1 MEKKRNTFSGS
12 LGFVLAAAG
21 SAVGLGNIWRFPYLA
36 AKDGGGLFLVIYL
49 ILALTFGYT
58 LLVTEVSIGRKTKQ
72 SPLTA
77 YKKLNK
83 KWGFLG
89 IIASLVPV
97 IIFPY
102 YITIG
107 GWVVKYFLAFLTGKG
122 TEAAQDGYFTGFI
135 VLKIA
140 RYGSEKVGIISVI
153 CYLLGTLFTP
163 ILTYYAFWG
172 QSLTLMIA
180 IQLTI
185 GQFSNLFSLV
195 FIAIGAMTAYIT
207 SKN

>member
-1 MEKKRNTFSGS
+1 MFVVGTVIAIFSTIAFDFIS
-12 LGFVLAAAG
+12 LQIGWSF
-21 SAVGLGNIWRFPYLA
+21 SYF
-36 AKDGGGLFLVIYL
+36 D
-49 ILALTFGYT
+49 ILT
-58 LLVTEVSIGRKTKQ
+58 
-72 SPLTA
+72 
-77 YKKLNK
+77 
-83 KWGFLG
+83 
-89 IIASLVPV
+89 
-97 IIFPY
+97 
-102 YITIG
+102 
-107 GWVVKYFLAFLTGKG
+107 
-122 TEAAQDGYFTGFI
+122 GYFTGFI

-180 IQLTI
+180 IQLAI

-195 FIAIGAMTAYIT
+195 FIAIGAMAAYIT

>member
-1 MEKKRNTFSGS
+1 MNLQEKYNEYKQRQEAKKFFNQNNDYHLSISDYIKMFVVGTVIAIFSTIAFDFIS
-12 LGFVLAAAG
+12 LQ
-21 SAVGLGNIWRFPYLA
+21 I
-36 AKDGGGLFLVIYL
+36 D
-49 ILALTFGYT
+49 ILT
-58 LLVTEVSIGRKTKQ
+58 
-72 SPLTA
+72 
-77 YKKLNK
+77 
-83 KWGFLG
+83 
-89 IIASLVPV
+89 
-97 IIFPY
+97 
-102 YITIG
+102 
-107 GWVVKYFLAFLTGKG
+107 
-122 TEAAQDGYFTGFI
+122 GYFTGFI

-180 IQLTI
+180 IQLAI

>member
-1 MEKKRNTFSGS
+1 MNLQEKYNEYKQRQEAKKFFNQNNDYHLSISDYIKMFVVGTVIAIFSTIAFDFIS
-12 LGFVLAAAG
+12 LQ
-21 SAVGLGNIWRFPYLA
+21 
-36 AKDGGGLFLVIYL
+36 
-49 ILALTFGYT
+49 
-58 LLVTEVSIGRKTKQ
+58 IGW
-72 SPLTA
+72 S
-77 YKKLNK
+77 
-83 KWGFLG
+83 FC
-89 IIASLVPV
+89 
-97 IIFPY
+97 
-102 YITIG
+102 
-107 GWVVKYFLAFLTGKG
+107 
-122 TEAAQDGYFTGFI
+122 YFTGFI

-172 QSLTLMIA
+172 QSLTLVMA
-180 IQLTI
+180 IQLAI

>member
-1 MEKKRNTFSGS
+1 MNINKGKRPKSFLIKIMIIIINKWLYKNVCCWYSNCYFSTIAFDFIS
-12 LGFVLAAAG
+12 LQIGWSF
-21 SAVGLGNIWRFPYLA
+21 SYF
-36 AKDGGGLFLVIYL
+36 D
-49 ILALTFGYT
+49 ILT
-58 LLVTEVSIGRKTKQ
+58 
-72 SPLTA
+72 
-77 YKKLNK
+77 
-83 KWGFLG
+83 
-89 IIASLVPV
+89 
-97 IIFPY
+97 
-102 YITIG
+102 
-107 GWVVKYFLAFLTGKG
+107 
-122 TEAAQDGYFTGFI
+122 GYFTGFI

-180 IQLTI
+180 IQLAI

>member
-1 MEKKRNTFSGS
+1 MI
-12 LGFVLAAAG
+12 
-21 SAVGLGNIWRFPYLA
+21 GLMKEPQKEAI
-36 AKDGGGLFLVIYL
+36 K
-49 ILALTFGYT
+49 
-58 LLVTEVSIGRKTKQ
+58 
-72 SPLTA
+72 
-77 YKKLNK
+77 
-83 KWGFLG
+83 
-89 IIASLVPV
+89 
-97 IIFPY
+97 
-102 YITIG
+102 IG
-107 GWVVKYFLAFLTGKG
+107 GRIEYRHYIKMFVVGTVIAIFSTIAFDFISLQIGWSFSYFDILT
-122 TEAAQDGYFTGFI
+122 GYFTGFI

-172 QSLTLMIA
+172 QSLTLVIA
-180 IQLTI
+180 IQLAI